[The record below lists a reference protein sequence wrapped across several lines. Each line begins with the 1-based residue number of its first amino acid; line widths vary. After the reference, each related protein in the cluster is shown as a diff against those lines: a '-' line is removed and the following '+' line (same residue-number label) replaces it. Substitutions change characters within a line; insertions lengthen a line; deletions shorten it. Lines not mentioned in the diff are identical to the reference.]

1 MLFRSSPKM
10 WRQKKKRK
18 EKMRTVKNIAENIEV
33 FFLRKRVYFNCV
45 LLNIEKE
52 TLDFYMMIIIITF
65 SFIVK
70 NNTTIHTITYLNIE
84 EGNIVLLI
92 IKCYSIQ

>member
-1 MLFRSSPKM
+1 
-10 WRQKKKRK
+10 
-18 EKMRTVKNIAENIEV
+18 MRTVKNIAENIEV